1 MEQVTAAQVSPPVPA
16 KPPHGCLVALVVALA
31 LIVPF
36 GLAALFVR
44 DPRFAIWRGVALA
57 AAVSGGQVLIGG
69 ILLAVDPLL
78 PYPGLP
84 YSVTPISS
92 ILYGV
97 AVIAIGRRRFLAR
110 PAAGPTLLGLTLGLA
125 VSLAWLVVGAP
136 GTLLEVWLGV
146 LDALAAGLI
155 GAALI
160 ACLFAFE
167 RDMPGR
173 KPLGA
178 ALLAGGVY
186 AALGFGEMAARGYGT
201 QGTYLAIAMIPFGVI
216 AGLLF
221 ALDERPDPARQWW
234 AALAFLFAAFLIP
247 FVWTEGLEGDYM
259 PDQMIIAWAPAVPV
273 GLGLGIVLAGA
284 GLALRR
290 PLTRLAAN
298 PALPAI
304 GLMF

>member
-16 KPPHGCLVALVVALA
+16 KPPHGCLVALVVALALIPAACLGFVWIIIPIEAFVGASFALALGKALVYGLA

-173 KPLGA
+173 K
-178 ALLAGGVY
+178 
-186 AALGFGEMAARGYGT
+186 
-201 QGTYLAIAMIPFGVI
+201 Q
-216 AGLLF
+216 
-221 ALDERPDPARQWW
+221 
-234 AALAFLFAAFLIP
+234 
-247 FVWTEGLEGDYM
+247 
-259 PDQMIIAWAPAVPV
+259 
-273 GLGLGIVLAGA
+273 
-284 GLALRR
+284 
-290 PLTRLAAN
+290 
-298 PALPAI
+298 I
-304 GLMF
+304 GR